1 MNLIKGKMN
10 MKHIQ
15 VSVINEGH
23 SCPGGMMMFLAKLT
37 QRGHQIKNMDDL
49 KQLYEDSIGRH
60 KVS

>member
-1 MNLIKGKMN
+1 MN
-10 MKHIQ
+10 MKNIQ
-15 VSVINEGH
+15 VSVINEAH

-60 KVS
+60 KQPNK